1 MLLFRLFLKIL
12 LSSKQKILVISSIG
26 LILSS
31 FSLLF
36 LQSIMS
42 GLQNGVIM
50 RSKNILGSYVLQ
62 TSEDLVFSEKHYKE
76 KEIEVILEKDIIT
89 PIILHGYYQV
99 PDFLKNLNTKD
110 LILGVDLS
118 SLLKISYQDKIH
130 VLAPQLSNFFLP
142 NLPRFFTTE
151 VSDYLF
157 SDVQS
162 LDYFHGWIHAEI
174 LESSFFEADYTYRF
188 FEKPKNV
195 KNLISWEDQNQEL
208 VWALSLERN
217 TMLFLFS
224 SMSLLISISIGIA
237 FAMFFQKIKQEIIT
251 FYILGSTL
259 SSIYRTLFQFGLL
272 FTSTMIAFGI
282 GISYLLLKFLQSKIS
297 LPMIFLEK
305 TLPILITSESII
317 KSFLIPFCITYIFY
331 YYIYSSFKK
340 ESSDI
345 LTLLKKN

>member
-50 RSKNILGSYVLQ
+50 RSKNILGSYILQ

-76 KEIEVILEKDIIT
+76 KEIEVILEKDVVT
-89 PIILHGYYQV
+89 PIILHGYYQA

-118 SLLKISYQDKIH
+118 SILKISYQDKIH
-130 VLAPQLSNFFLP
+130 VLAPQLPNFFLP

-162 LDYFHGWIHAEI
+162 LDYFHGWIQAEI
-174 LESSFFEADYTYRF
+174 LESSFFEADYIYRF

-272 FTSTMIAFGI
+272 FTSTMIATGI
-282 GISYLLLKFLQSKIS
+282 GISYLLLRLLQSKIS

-305 TLPILITSESII
+305 TLPILITSEALI

-345 LTLLKKN
+345 LIFFQKS